1 MTVVVLYCYLVLL
14 FRFSFL
20 FLRVC
25 SRSCVRS
32 PDCSILQRL
41 IRYIPFSR
49 CHFVCDYFFFFFTPS
64 SLLCFFLFGRSF
76 WSELASQAESIICF
90 YLLYLLHRNAY
101 LYVARCV
108 VLYVIIFL
116 DIHWNRPS
124 LRLYL
129 QNLGVKNSVNSSISL
144 SEGWMTGLE
153 MTQKKWR
160 ALQRNIAR
168 FHNSERAQH

>member
-1 MTVVVLYCYLVLL
+1 MDRVGDYVTVVVLYCYLVLL

-49 CHFVCDYFFFFFTPS
+49 CHFVCDYFFHPLVFALFF
-64 SLLCFFLFGRSF
+64 SF
-76 WSELASQAESIICF
+76 WSFLLVRISEPSRVNHMFLFALFAAS
-90 YLLYLLHRNAY
+90 NAY

-108 VLYVIIFL
+108 VLL
-116 DIHWNRPS
+116 CDS
-124 LRLYL
+124 LTW
-129 QNLGVKNSVNSSISL
+129 IS
-144 SEGWMTGLE
+144 TGIDPL
-153 MTQKKWR
+153 
-160 ALQRNIAR
+160 
-168 FHNSERAQH
+168 